1 MDTKAHEWPEPPFP
15 PLAPVGRSGLEQEIT
30 EATEIEPA
38 VFPVFL
44 LSPVSNAFV
53 VFPTLATLRGQ
64 VGHRRQDAQKAQAP
78 GQPSG
83 RGRLIPPRI
92 PRAVSFREFMSL
104 VRSVA
109 LLFTVTAFR
118 LTSSLRLGAGLRHE
132 A

>member
-1 MDTKAHEWPEPPFP
+1 
-15 PLAPVGRSGLEQEIT
+15 LEQEIT

-53 VFPTLATLRGQ
+53 VFPTLATLRR
-64 VGHRRQDAQKAQAP
+64 HEAQKAQVP

-118 LTSSLRLGAGLRHE
+118 LTSSLRRGAGLRHE